1 MIKTAERSVEGTTTI
16 KMAATRHKI
25 VAMVVEILM
34 LRGSVSQ
41 VNNIAP
47 TRANTKPRKERMTQR
62 E

>member
-1 MIKTAERSVEGTTTI
+1 MCVLERLVEGTIII

-34 LRGSVSQ
+34 LRGSASH
-41 VNNIAP
+41 VNNIEP
-47 TRANTKPRKERMTQR
+47 TRANKKPKKERMTQR